1 MTVFSVFLGGGI
13 GSVLRWLVTS
23 RIASHWGV
31 MLANVFGAMLI
42 GMASEYFLSR
52 ADLRPEVR
60 SFIVTGFLG
69 GFTTFSTYLLDFN
82 HLLSHEKWSEAGI
95 YLAGSIVV
103 GFAFLLAGSRLMKL
117 FLSVSYT
124 HLTLPTIA

>member
-60 SFIVTGFLG
+60 SFVVT
-69 GFTTFSTYLLDFN
+69 
-82 HLLSHEKWSEAGI
+82 
-95 YLAGSIVV
+95 
-103 GFAFLLAGSRLMKL
+103 FLLAGSRLMKL
-117 FLSVSYT
+117 FL
-124 HLTLPTIA
+124 

>member
-42 GMASEYFLSR
+42 
-52 ADLRPEVR
+52 
-60 SFIVTGFLG
+60 GFLG

-117 FLSVSYT
+117 FL
-124 HLTLPTIA
+124 

>member
-95 YLAGSIVV
+95 YLAGSSVV

-117 FLSVSYT
+117 FL
-124 HLTLPTIA
+124 

>member
-69 GFTTFSTYLLDFN
+69 GFTTFSN

-117 FLSVSYT
+117 FL
-124 HLTLPTIA
+124 

>member
-60 SFIVTGFLG
+60 SFM
-69 GFTTFSTYLLDFN
+69 TFSTYLLDFN

-117 FLSVSYT
+117 FL
-124 HLTLPTIA
+124 

>member
-52 ADLRPEVR
+52 ADLRRRCAV
-60 SFIVTGFLG
+60 
-69 GFTTFSTYLLDFN
+69 LL
-82 HLLSHEKWSEAGI
+82 
-95 YLAGSIVV
+95 
-103 GFAFLLAGSRLMKL
+103 
-117 FLSVSYT
+117 
-124 HLTLPTIA
+124 LPVF

>member
-82 HLLSHEKWSEAGI
+82 HLLSHENGRKPAFIWRDRLWS
-95 YLAGSIVV
+95 V
-103 GFAFLLAGSRLMKL
+103 LL
-117 FLSVSYT
+117 FC
-124 HLTLPTIA
+124 LPDPD

>member
-69 GFTTFSTYLLDFN
+69 GFTTFSTYMLDFN
-82 HLLSHEKWSEAGI
+82 LLLGSRRIYEALFYLLGSVAVGI
-95 YLAGSIVV
+95 AFLVV
-103 GFAFLLAGSRLMKL
+103 GIK
-117 FLSVSYT
+117 
-124 HLTLPTIA
+124 IAKMCF

>member
-1 MTVFSVFLGGGI
+1 MSEMFLSAGEI
-13 GSVLRWLVTS
+13 ALRL
-23 RIASHWGV
+23 
-31 MLANVFGAMLI
+31 LGAMLI
-42 GMASEYFLSR
+42 GMAYAYFADR
-52 ADLRPEVR
+52 AGLRPETR
-60 SFIVTGFLG
+60 AFIITGLLG

-117 FLSVSYT
+117 FL
-124 HLTLPTIA
+124 

>member
-1 MTVFSVFLGGGI
+1 
-13 GSVLRWLVTS
+13 
-23 RIASHWGV
+23 

-82 HLLSHEKWSEAGI
+82 HLLSHEKREGGLMVVLPLFQSPPSLADGGVFCLCPEAPT
-95 YLAGSIVV
+95 A
-103 GFAFLLAGSRLMKL
+103 
-117 FLSVSYT
+117 
-124 HLTLPTIA
+124 LPRSL

>member
-60 SFIVTGFLG
+60 SFIVTG
-69 GFTTFSTYLLDFN
+69 YLLDFN

-117 FLSVSYT
+117 FL
-124 HLTLPTIA
+124 

>member
-13 GSVLRWLVTS
+13 GSVLRWLV
-23 RIASHWGV
+23 
-31 MLANVFGAMLI
+31 MLI

-117 FLSVSYT
+117 FL
-124 HLTLPTIA
+124 

>member
-1 MTVFSVFLGGGI
+1 
-13 GSVLRWLVTS
+13 
-23 RIASHWGV
+23 

-117 FLSVSYT
+117 FL
-124 HLTLPTIA
+124 

>member
-42 GMASEYFLSR
+42 GMASEYFFK
-52 ADLRPEVR
+52 P
-60 SFIVTGFLG
+60 G
-69 GFTTFSTYLLDFN
+69 GFAAGGAQFYCYRFFRRFYDFFD
-82 HLLSHEKWSEAGI
+82 L
-95 YLAGSIVV
+95 
-103 GFAFLLAGSRLMKL
+103 FA
-117 FLSVSYT
+117 
-124 HLTLPTIA
+124 

>member
-42 GMASEYFLSR
+42 GMASEYFLAGR
-52 ADLRPEVR
+52 ICGRRCAV
-60 SFIVTGFLG
+60 
-69 GFTTFSTYLLDFN
+69 LL
-82 HLLSHEKWSEAGI
+82 
-95 YLAGSIVV
+95 
-103 GFAFLLAGSRLMKL
+103 
-117 FLSVSYT
+117 
-124 HLTLPTIA
+124 LPVF

>member
-31 MLANVFGAMLI
+31 MLAN
-42 GMASEYFLSR
+42 FLSR

-117 FLSVSYT
+117 FL
-124 HLTLPTIA
+124 

>member
-82 HLLSHEKWSEAGI
+82 LCSVMKNGRKPAFIWRDRLWSVLL
-95 YLAGSIVV
+95 
-103 GFAFLLAGSRLMKL
+103 FC
-117 FLSVSYT
+117 
-124 HLTLPTIA
+124 LPDPD

>member
-1 MTVFSVFLGGGI
+1 MMMFLSIFSGGGI

-31 MLANVFGAMLI
+31 MLANIVGAMLI

-52 ADLRPEVR
+52 TDLRPEVR
-60 SFIVTGFLG
+60 SFIITGFLG
-69 GFTTFSTYLLDFN
+69 GFTTFSTYLLDFTN
-82 HLLSHEKWSEAGI
+82 LLNNERWYEACA

-103 GFAFLLAGSRLMKL
+103 GFAFLVLGARFMKVVL
-117 FLSVSYT
+117 
-124 HLTLPTIA
+124 